1 MGNVQNR
8 IVSPSGENLARLPT
22 NFELPALVAWLE
34 RWAAIYPGRRPS
46 KAATPSLPYFATLH
60 QALNV
65 AACDARVLVV
75 VLSSTKATR
84 RRLEALVT
92 PLAWTPE
99 FSGRLH
105 FVRCLP
111 TDVTLP
117 RVRGLPT
124 RDNVY
129 LVIPDEFGMT
139 GSVSGTLGIHS
150 SPVEVVE
157 AARKALAV
165 YSRRF
170 KPRTL
175 VEKFQLHTELGEMP
189 WFYLPE
195 CNADKEDSSWQRWQR
210 KAAVLSANERLAD
223 SRKSRRKHSG

>member
-22 NFELPALVAWLE
+22 NFEVPALVAWLE
-34 RWAAIYPGRRPS
+34 RWAALYPGTRPS
-46 KAATPSLPYFATLH
+46 KAGDPPLPYFATLH

-65 AACDARVLVV
+65 AACDARVLVI
-75 VLSSTKATR
+75 VLSSTQATR

-99 FSGRLH
+99 FSGRCH

-111 TDVTLP
+111 TDGTLP
-117 RVRGLPT
+117 RVRGLAR

-139 GSVSGTLGIHS
+139 GRVSGTLGIHS
-150 SPVEVVE
+150 SPVDVLE

-165 YSRRF
+165 HYRRF

-175 VEKFQLHTELGEMP
+175 VEKFQLHTDLGERP

-195 CNADKEDSSWQRWQR
+195 CNADKEDPSWQR
-210 KAAVLSANERLAD
+210 KAAVRSVHRRFAGSGR
-223 SRKSRRKHSG
+223 SRRRSSS